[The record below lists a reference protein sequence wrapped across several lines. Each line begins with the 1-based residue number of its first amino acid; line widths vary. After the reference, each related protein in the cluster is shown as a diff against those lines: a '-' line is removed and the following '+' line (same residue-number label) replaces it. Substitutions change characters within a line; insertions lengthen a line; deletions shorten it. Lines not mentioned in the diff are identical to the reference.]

1 MSSADQQRQPGFVL
15 SQISRFWQALGPL
28 QVSRLTWDGRASE
41 QLFRRPDDERFGSL
55 IELWNH
61 CHTLKQRSEIS
72 CQPAGD
78 LCPNIGKGLLALPDG
93 RSFNLNDWSFS
104 QLCGLASIRKKDL
117 RALSPQQGD
126 ELLRQGLL
134 RLRSSVEV
142 LATGD
147 TARSVR
153 PANHDLLWDADVLTM
168 VREFATDFRSPPV
181 GFNGATGLYAGQQ
194 DMFCFLIDP
203 LGWADIKGQAFA
215 PGFFVW
221 NSEVGSRPAGISTF
235 WFQAVCQNHIVWYST
250 EMQEF
255 VCDNVLNADDA
266 INQLRRRI
274 EILIEKRDQR
284 RDGFAKVIARAMST
298 RLGSDREEVE
308 RILEQINI
316 DRHVAAQAIASAR
329 RQGGFTIFSV
339 VDALTRANREL
350 MNAAQRTQ
358 ADRQAA
364 QLLSFVGERPGP
376 RRAVNTLTDPA
387 PVLCR
392 R

>member
-1 MSSADQQRQPGFVL
+1 MSSADQQRQPGSVVA
-15 SQISRFWQALGPL
+15 QISRFWQALGSL
-28 QVSRLTWDGRASE
+28 RGTWDGHASE

-55 IELWNH
+55 VDLWNH
-61 CHTLKQRSEIS
+61 CHSQKQRSQIH
-72 CQPAGD
+72 CRPASD
-78 LCPNIGKGLLALPDG
+78 LYPKVGKGLLMLPDG
-93 RSFNLNDWSFS
+93 RSFSLNDWSFS
-104 QLCGLASIRKKDL
+104 QLCGLASTRKTEL
-117 RALSPQQGD
+117 RTLSPQQSD
-126 ELLRQGLL
+126 QRLREGLL
-134 RLRSSVEV
+134 RLRNAVEV

-168 VREFATDFRSPPV
+168 VREFATDFQPPPV

-221 NSEVGSRPAGISTF
+221 NSEVGARPAGVSTF

-274 EILIEKRDQR
+274 ELLVEKRDQR
-284 RDGFAKVIARAMST
+284 RDGFARVIAKAMCT
-298 RLGSDREEVE
+298 RLGSDPEEVQ
-308 RILEQINI
+308 RILEQMNI
-316 DRHVAAQAIASAR
+316 DRQLAAQAVQTAR
-329 RQGGFTIFSV
+329 HQGGFTIFSV

-350 MNAAQRTQ
+350 ANAAQRTQ

-364 QLLSFVGERPGP
+364 GLLSFVGDYPSP
-376 RRAVNTLTDPA
+376 RRAAAACATPLP
-387 PVLCR
+387 CR
-392 R
+392 C